1 MTTGGMRV
9 RWTPTIAL
17 VVVALAGGWSTASGA
32 DDRPMIDPDVRA
44 AAHGGTIRVL
54 VELRVPR
61 TDPAVLRNT
70 QDEVLRRLA
79 GTATRLAR
87 RYATAP
93 FLAIEIDAAALARLE
108 EMPALVMRVRADDI
122 ARPYEG
128 PAPRR

>member
-1 MTTGGMRV
+1 M
-9 RWTPTIAL
+9 RWTPTIAI
-17 VVVALAGGWSTASGA
+17 VIALTGALGAASGTE
-32 DDRPMIDPDVRA
+32 DRLVIDPDVRA
-44 AAHGGTIRVL
+44 AARGGTIRV
-54 VELRVPR
+54 VVKLRAPHD
-61 TDPAVLRNT
+61 DPSALRNA

-79 GTATRLAR
+79 GTGTRLAR

-128 PAPRR
+128 SAPRR